1 MNQRITPA
9 TVAIAQ
15 RSFERLRPD
24 VEAFSRSFYARLF
37 EIDPALEVLF
47 PADLDSQR
55 SKLVAMLD
63 QMVGHLSDWDAL
75 LSESQ
80 ALGVRHAGYGAR
92 PHHYVEVGSALI
104 WALERHL
111 GPDFTPEVRDSWRE
125 IYDLL
130 FRAMTENRG
139 Q

>member
-1 MNQRITPA
+1 MNQRISPG

-24 VEAFSRSFYARLF
+24 VEAFSRTFYARLF
-37 EIDPALEVLF
+37 EMDPALEILF
-47 PADLDSQR
+47 PADLEAQR
-55 SKLVAMLD
+55 SKLIAMLD
-63 QMVGHLSDWDAL
+63 RLVAHLSDYDAL
-75 LSESQ
+75 LAESQ
-80 ALGVRHAGYGAR
+80 ALGDRHVGYGTR
-92 PHHYVEVGSALI
+92 PHHYVEVGAALI
-104 WALERHL
+104 WALEQHL
-111 GPDFTPEVRDSWRE
+111 GPDFTPDVRDSWRE